1 MANDRSFIGLY
12 EKSFKENWNRQALT
26 DYRSNSIK
34 YSDLATQI
42 ARLHIFFENSEIKKG
57 DKIAICGKNCS
68 NWGVA
73 FMAVLTYG
81 AVAVPILNDFRE
93 DNIHNIVSDSDA
105 RILFAGAQNLGKLNT
120 DEMPALECIVRIEDF
135 SVALSRSDA
144 ATAAHAAIGKAFE
157 AKYPQGYTPSDITY
171 HKDAPEEIAVINY
184 TSGTSGFSKGV
195 LIPYRALYSNMEF
208 ASQAVPLEA
217 GDNVLSMLPTTHMY
231 GMSFEFLYELTRGAQ
246 VFFLTRI
253 PSPRIIFDALGKVKP
268 AIIIAVPLII
278 EKVIRKNILPQ
289 LNKWPMRIA
298 TRIPFVNRFI
308 FAKIRKQMIEA
319 FGGKFKEIIIGGAAF
334 SPDIDRF
341 LHKIKFPYTV
351 GYGATECAPII
362 CYSDWKEAKVGSC
375 GKPVI
380 NMVVKIM
387 SDNPTKKA
395 GEILCKGNNVMLGY
409 YKNPTATAEA
419 LDTDGWYHTGDLGMF
434 DKEGFLYIKG
444 RCKSMLLGANGQNIY
459 PEEIETRIN
468 NLPYVNESLVI
479 QKGEKIIALIHPDY
493 EAIKEAGYN
502 NADATALM
510 EENRKSVNEQLPA
523 YSQISAVRIM
533 ESEFEKTP
541 KRSIKRYLY
550 Q

>member
-1 MANDRSFIGLY
+1 MANERSFIGLY
-12 EKSFKENWNRQALT
+12 EKSFKENWNCYALT

-34 YSDLATQI
+34 YRDLAIQI
-42 ARLHIFFENSEIKKG
+42 AKLHIFFAESGIKKG

-68 NWGVA
+68 HWGVA
-73 FMAVLTYG
+73 FLSIFTYG

-93 DNIHNIVSDSDA
+93 DNIHHIVNDSDS
-105 RILFAGAQNLGKLNT
+105 RMLFVGASNLNKLST
-120 DEMPALECIVRIEDF
+120 EEMPALECIIRLEDF
-135 SVALSRSDA
+135 SIALSRSEE
-144 ATAAHAAIGKAFE
+144 ATSAHEKIEENFV
-157 AKYPQGYTPSDITY
+157 AKYPGGYNPDNIDY
-171 HKDAPEEIAVINY
+171 HKDSPGELAIINY

-208 ASQAVPLEA
+208 AKKAVPLEA
-217 GDNVLSMLPTTHMY
+217 GDNVLSILPMAHMY
-231 GMSFEFLYELTRGAQ
+231 GMSFEFLYELTQGVQ
-246 VFFLTRI
+246 VFFLTRT
-253 PSPRIIFDALGKVKP
+253 PSPRIIFDAFSKVKP
-268 AIIIAVPLII
+268 AIIVAVPLVI
-278 EKVIRKNILPQ
+278 EKVIRKSVLPK
-289 LNKWPMRIA
+289 LSKWPMRIA
-298 TRIPFVNRFI
+298 TRIPLLNKFI
-308 FAKIRKQMIEA
+308 YAKIRKQMIQA

-387 SDNPTKKA
+387 SDNPTQKA
-395 GEILCKGNNVMLGY
+395 GEILCKGDNVMLGY
-409 YKNPTATAEA
+409 YKNPTATAET
-419 LDTDGWYHTGDLGMF
+419 LDSEGWYHTGDLGIF

-459 PEEIETRIN
+459 PEEIEARIN
-468 NLPYVNESLVI
+468 NLPYVAESLVI
-479 QKGEKIIALIHPDY
+479 QDGEKIVALIYPDY
-493 EAIKEAGYN
+493 DAIKEDGHNYSEVEI
-502 NADATALM
+502 LM
-510 EENRKSVNEQLPA
+510 EQNRVEVNDQLPA
-523 YSQISAVRIM
+523 YSRISSVRIQ
-533 ESEFEKTP
+533 ETEFEKTP